1 MFSGAYSY
9 DLPHRE
15 DTRADLDL
23 VSAGV
28 VKALDGPGGARGP
41 GGGRYPDM
49 PWEPKTAFDAPADY
63 YRG

>member
-1 MFSGAYSY
+1 VPYSY

-23 VSAGV
+23 ASA
-28 VKALDGPGGARGP
+28 ALAVEHLDHAGARGP

-49 PWEPKTAFDAPADY
+49 PWEPKTAFDALADY